1 MLNPEEMSK
10 ITIAGP
16 DSHINGVISKL
27 HELKVMHIVDHK
39 KNEFD
44 IGAPLE
50 NANRISDL
58 IVRIK
63 SIISYLNKFAGK
75 EKKVADAAKLNFS
88 QLGRDS
94 LKLEAEINSKT
105 EILKEIEGK
114 INNLSGMLQ
123 TLEKIESL
131 GISLNSFTDYE
142 SIGYFLGYLAKTEGL
157 EGSLKKLTA
166 NFEMKISE
174 YKGKKIIALFMVKDK
189 LQEAEAVLKKFGFSA
204 IDTTPLKA
212 MEGDV
217 SEIIPPTESGGLE
230 TPSTTRS
237 GMISE
242 HVKNHPVKGGASKI
256 CHPLRRVVF
265 NVSSRIS
272 IVSKKISSL
281 ENGKRQALKELKMLA
296 DKWLDILECNQIIL
310 DAEMEKA
317 EAPLRF
323 AKTSDAFVIKGWV
336 PKKQLEKVI
345 KDLEKTTS
353 KKIYIQTEKIE
364 EHDNVPIELKNYSA
378 AKPFELFMKL
388 YTLPRFN
395 EIDPTFLVFLGFP
408 LLFGFMLGD
417 IGYGLTTLAIAW
429 LLKKKMPK
437 AAGFLNIIMWASAA
451 TIFFGALFGEFFG
464 FEELFGVELPHI
476 LSRAH
481 QIQELLI
488 LAVIVGIA
496 HINLGIIVGFINIK
510 HEHGLLAAIYE
521 KGSWILLQLSVAVLA
536 LSYMK
541 LLLVPVWAGY
551 IGILASVVM
560 LYKGE
565 GIKGLVELPGI
576 FSNML
581 SYARL
586 MAIGLASV
594 ELALVINSFAEEFFK
609 EGGFMIIAAVLLLV
623 VGHIVNIG
631 IGILGSFLH
640 SLRLQYVEFF
650 TKFFTGGGQE
660 FKPFGVKI

>member
-1 MLNPEEMSK
+1 MLKPEEMSK
-10 ITIAGP
+10 IIIAGP
-16 DSHINGVISKL
+16 DSHMKGVISKL
-27 HELKVMHIVDHK
+27 HELKVIHIVDHK

-50 NANRISDL
+50 DANRISDL

-75 EKKVADAAKLNFS
+75 ERKKADAERLTFS
-88 QLGRDS
+88 QLDRDS
-94 LKLEAEINSKT
+94 IKLEAEINSKT
-105 EILKEIEGK
+105 GSLKEIEGK

-131 GISLNSFTDYE
+131 GISLSSFADYE
-142 SIGYFLGYLAKTEGL
+142 SIGYFLGYLAKTEGI
-157 EGSLKKLTA
+157 EESLKKLTA
-166 NFEMKISE
+166 NFGMKISE
-174 YKGKKIIALFMVKDK
+174 YKGRKIIALFIAKDK
-189 LQEAEAVLKKFGFSA
+189 LQESETILKKFGFSA
-204 IDTTPLKA
+204 IESAFLKA
-212 MEGDV
+212 MEG
-217 SEIIPPTESGGLE
+217 E
-230 TPSTTRS
+230 
-237 GMISE
+237 
-242 HVKNHPVKGGASKI
+242 
-256 CHPLRRVVF
+256 
-265 NVSSRIS
+265 VSSSIS

-281 ENGKRQALKELKMLA
+281 KNKQKQMLKELKLLA
-296 DKWLDILECNQIIL
+296 DKWIDVLGYQQQILGIAL
-310 DAEMEKA
+310 EKA

-336 PKKQLEKVI
+336 PKRQLDNVVKSLEK
-345 KDLEKTTS
+345 KTS
-353 KKIYIQTEKIE
+353 KKVYIKTEKIE
-364 EHDNVPIELKNYSA
+364 EHDNVPIELKNYAA
-378 AKPFELFMKL
+378 AKPFELFMRL

-417 IGYGLTTLAIAW
+417 IGYGLTTLIIAW

-437 AAGFLNIIMWASAA
+437 AAGFLNVMMWASAA

-488 LAVIVGIA
+488 LAIIVGVA
-496 HINLGIIVGFINIK
+496 HINLGVIVGFINIK

-521 KGSWILLQLSVAVLA
+521 KGSWILLQASVAVLA

-551 IGILASVVM
+551 IGILASVIM

-594 ELALVINSFAEEFFK
+594 ELALVINAFAEEFFK
-609 EGGFMIIAAVLLLV
+609 AGGFMIIAAILLLV
-623 VGHIVNIG
+623 VGHAVNIG

-650 TKFFTGGGQE
+650 TKFFHGGGQE
-660 FKPFGVKI
+660 FKPFGVKQ

>member
-16 DSHINGVISKL
+16 DSHIKGVISKL

-75 EKKVADAAKLNFS
+75 ERKKADAAKLNFS
-88 QLGRDS
+88 QLDKDS
-94 LKLEAEINSKT
+94 LKLETEINSKT

-131 GISLNSFTDYE
+131 GISLSSFADYE
-142 SIGYFLGYLAKTEGL
+142 SIGYSLGYLAKTEGL
-157 EGSLKKLTA
+157 EESLKKLTA
-166 NFEMKISE
+166 SFEMKISE
-174 YKGKKIIALFMVKDK
+174 YKGKKIIALFITKDK

-217 SEIIPPTESGGLE
+217 S
-230 TPSTTRS
+230 
-237 GMISE
+237 
-242 HVKNHPVKGGASKI
+242 
-256 CHPLRRVVF
+256 
-265 NVSSRIS
+265 SRIS

-281 ENGKRQALKELKMLA
+281 ENGKKQALKELKMLA
-296 DKWLDILECNQIIL
+296 DKWLDILGYNQIIL
-310 DAEMEKA
+310 DAELEKA

-336 PKKQLEKVI
+336 PKRQLDNVI
-345 KDLEKTTS
+345 KILEKTTS
-353 KKIYIQTEKIE
+353 KKIYIKTEKIE
-364 EHDNVPIELKNYSA
+364 EHDNVPIELKNYAA
-378 AKPFELFMKL
+378 AKPFEFFMRL

-395 EIDPTFLVFLGFP
+395 EIDPTFLIFLGFP

-429 LLKKKMPK
+429 MLKKKMPK

-451 TIFFGALFGEFFG
+451 TILFGALFGEFFG

-488 LAVIVGIA
+488 LAVIVGVL

-536 LSYMK
+536 LSYIK

-623 VGHIVNIG
+623 VGHAVNIG

-650 TKFFTGGGQE
+650 TKFFKGGGQE
-660 FKPFGVKI
+660 FKPFGVKS

>member
-1 MLNPEEMSK
+1 M
-10 ITIAGP
+10 
-16 DSHINGVISKL
+16 
-27 HELKVMHIVDHK
+27 
-39 KNEFD
+39 
-44 IGAPLE
+44 
-50 NANRISDL
+50 
-58 IVRIK
+58 
-63 SIISYLNKFAGK
+63 
-75 EKKVADAAKLNFS
+75 
-88 QLGRDS
+88 
-94 LKLEAEINSKT
+94 
-105 EILKEIEGK
+105 
-114 INNLSGMLQ
+114 
-123 TLEKIESL
+123 
-131 GISLNSFTDYE
+131 
-142 SIGYFLGYLAKTEGL
+142 
-157 EGSLKKLTA
+157 
-166 NFEMKISE
+166 
-174 YKGKKIIALFMVKDK
+174 
-189 LQEAEAVLKKFGFSA
+189 
-204 IDTTPLKA
+204 
-212 MEGDV
+212 
-217 SEIIPPTESGGLE
+217 
-230 TPSTTRS
+230 
-237 GMISE
+237 
-242 HVKNHPVKGGASKI
+242 
-256 CHPLRRVVF
+256 
-265 NVSSRIS
+265 
-272 IVSKKISSL
+272 
-281 ENGKRQALKELKMLA
+281 
-296 DKWLDILECNQIIL
+296 
-310 DAEMEKA
+310 
-317 EAPLRF
+317 RF

-353 KKIYIQTEKIE
+353 KKIYIKTEKIE

-451 TIFFGALFGEFFG
+451 TILFGALFGEFFG

-488 LAVIVGIA
+488 LAVIVGVL

-576 FSNML
+576 FSNIL

-594 ELALVINSFAEEFFK
+594 ELALVINTFAEEFFK

-623 VGHIVNIG
+623 VGHAVNIG

-650 TKFFTGGGQE
+650 TKFFQGGGQE

>member
-1 MLNPEEMSK
+1 MLYPEEMAK

-75 EKKVADAAKLNFS
+75 ERKVADAAKLNFS

-157 EGSLKKLTA
+157 EESLKKLTA

-174 YKGKKIIALFMVKDK
+174 YKGKKIIALFITKDK

-212 MEGDV
+212 IGGD
-217 SEIIPPTESGGLE
+217 
-230 TPSTTRS
+230 
-237 GMISE
+237 
-242 HVKNHPVKGGASKI
+242 
-256 CHPLRRVVF
+256 
-265 NVSSRIS
+265 VSSRIS

-310 DAEMEKA
+310 DAELEKA

-336 PKKQLEKVI
+336 PKRQLDNVI
-345 KDLEKTTS
+345 KILEKTTS
-353 KKIYIQTEKIE
+353 KKIYIKTEKIE

-429 LLKKKMPK
+429 MLKKKMPK

-451 TIFFGALFGEFFG
+451 TILFGALFGEFFG

-476 LSRAH
+476 LSTAH

-488 LAVIVGIA
+488 LAVIVGVL

-623 VGHIVNIG
+623 VGHAVNIG